1 MNHSIDQNGSGL
13 PPGGSGSALQFSGE
27 ARLLVVDDE
36 ESLRITTAAIL
47 ENEGYIVDTASSGD
61 EALSLFESA
70 EYDLVLT
77 DLHMEGGDG
86 LSVLGEIRR
95 RSPLTISVVLT
106 GFASV
111 ESAIAALQ
119 EGAYDY
125 LVKPCDIDNMRHTIR
140 RGVEHRRLM
149 LAEQKARTD
158 LEALNRDLE
167 LRIAERT
174 GELTRLNEDLAEA
187 NQAKDVFLATLSHEL
202 RTPLTPVVGWV
213 KLLRSGNLDNSGV
226 GQALDAIERNAWLQS
241 RLIDDLLDTSR
252 IATGKLHFEPQP
264 TDLNAAVRAAVDTVR
279 ASAASR
285 KIDLQ
290 TNLSPTPLVIMGE
303 PVRLQQIAWN
313 LISNAIKFTE
323 SGGSVRVVT
332 ERDDS
337 SARLTVEDTGVG
349 IAADFLPHVF
359 DRFRQADGS
368 TSRVHGG
375 LGLGLAIANALAKMH
390 GGRLEVK
397 SDGVGHGS
405 RFTLSVGIA
414 REVVI
419 PVEPVNEQA
428 HSLLGLDVLIV
439 EDSPDTLALLSTIF
453 TNEGANVIAASSA
466 NDALNAVASNKPGL
480 IISDIG
486 MPGTDGYQFLE
497 EIRRLPK
504 MSQIPAIAISGYA
517 SQDDRQRALKVGYAA
532 LIAKPIDVDALFAL
546 IQDLRL
552 GAVPQA
558 SSELA

>member
-1 MNHSIDQNGSGL
+1 MNHSIDQTGAGV
-13 PPGGSGSALQFSGE
+13 SAGESRSAPQFSGA

-47 ENEGYIVDTASSGD
+47 ENEGYIVDTASSGE
-61 EALSLFESA
+61 EAMSLFDSA

-158 LEALNRDLE
+158 LEQLNRDLE
-167 LRIAERT
+167 SRIAERT
-174 GELTRLNEDLAEA
+174 IELTRLNEDLAEA
-187 NQAKDVFLATLSHEL
+187 NRAKDVFLATLSHEL

-213 KLLRSGNLDNSGV
+213 KLLRGGNLDNHGV

-264 TDLNAAVRAAVDTVR
+264 TDLNVAVRAAVDTVR

-285 KIDLQ
+285 KIDLK
-290 TNLSPTPLVIMGE
+290 TSLSPTPLVVMGE
-303 PVRLQQIAWN
+303 PVRLQQNAWN

-332 ERDDS
+332 ERDES
-337 SARLTVEDTGVG
+337 RARLVVEDTGTG

-368 TSRVHGG
+368 TSRAHGG
-375 LGLGLAIANALAKMH
+375 LGLGLAIASALAKMH

-405 RFTLSVGIA
+405 QFTLTIGIA
-414 REVVI
+414 RQVAVA
-419 PVEPVNEQA
+419 VEPVNEQS

-439 EDSPDTLALLSTIF
+439 
-453 TNEGANVIAASSA
+453 
-466 NDALNAVASNKPGL
+466 
-480 IISDIG
+480 
-486 MPGTDGYQFLE
+486 
-497 EIRRLPK
+497 
-504 MSQIPAIAISGYA
+504 
-517 SQDDRQRALKVGYAA
+517 
-532 LIAKPIDVDALFAL
+532 
-546 IQDLRL
+546 
-552 GAVPQA
+552 
-558 SSELA
+558 

>member
-1 MNHSIDQNGSGL
+1 MNHSIDPNGAGL
-13 PPGGSGSALQFSGE
+13 PAGESRSALQFSGE

-61 EALSLFESA
+61 EALSLFDSA
-70 EYDLVLT
+70 LYDLVLT

-86 LSVLGEIRR
+86 LSVLAEIRR

-158 LEALNRDLE
+158 LEELNRDLE

-174 GELTRLNEDLAEA
+174 VELTRLNEDLAEA
-187 NQAKDVFLATLSHEL
+187 NRAKDVFLATLSHEL

-213 KLLRSGNLDNSGV
+213 KLLRSGNLDLRGV
-226 GQALDAIERNAWLQS
+226 DQALDAIERNAWLQS

-264 TDLNAAVRAAVDTVR
+264 TDLNVAVRAAVDTVR

-285 KIDLQ
+285 KIDLK
-290 TNLSPTPLVIMGE
+290 TSLFPTPLVIMGE

-323 SGGSVRVVT
+323 SGGSVSVVT

-337 SARLTVEDTGVG
+337 SARLAVEDTGIG

-405 RFTLSVGIA
+405 RFTLSLGIA
-414 REVVI
+414 REVAVA
-419 PVEPVNEQA
+419 VEPVNEQA

-439 EDSPDTLALLSTIF
+439 EDSPDTLALLNTIF
-453 TNEGANVIAASSA
+453 TNEGANVTAVSSA
-466 NDALNAVASNKPGL
+466 TDALDAVASNKPGL

-497 EIRRLPK
+497 EIRRLPE

-552 GAVPQA
+552 GVMSFPSQ
-558 SSELA
+558 